1 MVDEKIH
8 YDFVEIGT
16 SDFDTL
22 IQSCDETTIGLSIEP
37 VKIYFDRL
45 PSKSN
50 VKKLNCAVS
59 NVNSELICYW
69 VDADDIIKYQLPNW
83 IRGCGTINHQ
93 HPLVIQ
99 ELASKNI
106 LDLYKSQ
113 KCEVISW
120 SVLVERENIKSVS
133 FLKIDA
139 EGSDYD
145 ILESI
150 LDSEVSV
157 MPDKIQFENK
167 DFIDSKRL
175 QSILNRFAEKN
186 YTYRNIDMFNIL
198 LQKLNN

>member
-22 IQSCDETTIGLSIEP
+22 IQSCDENTIGLSIEP

-45 PSKSN
+45 PLKTN

-59 NVNSELICYW
+59 NINSELTCYW

-150 LDSEVSV
+150 LNDVNSV
-157 MPDKIQFENK
+157 IPNKIQFENK
-167 DFIDSKRL
+167 DFVDTNRL
-175 QSILNRFAEKN
+175 ALILNKFSELGYSYK
-186 YTYRNIDMFNIL
+186 NIDMFNIL
-198 LQKLNN
+198 LEKLNT